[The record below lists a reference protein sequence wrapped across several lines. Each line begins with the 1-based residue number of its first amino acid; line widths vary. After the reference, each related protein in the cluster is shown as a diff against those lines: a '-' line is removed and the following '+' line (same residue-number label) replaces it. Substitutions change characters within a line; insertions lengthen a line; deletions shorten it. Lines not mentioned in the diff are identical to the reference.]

1 MLLSLSRSGLW
12 QVLATLA
19 CLESAE
25 FGQAWLGQDHAY
37 GTIPRSKINP
47 NGSSIAIGHPF
58 AATGGRLV
66 GSLANTLR
74 RTGQRY
80 GLISICA
87 AGGMGGVMILE
98 NTAAARSAE

>member
-1 MLLSLSRSGLW
+1 MRDYPYASTSRHPSPRRPASRLSVRRLIFVVC
-12 QVLATLA
+12 VLAA
-19 CLESAE
+19 A
-25 FGQAWLGQDHAY
+25 
-37 GTIPRSKINP
+37 
-47 NGSSIAIGHPF
+47 AIGHPF
-58 AATGGRLV
+58 AATGGRIV

-98 NTAAARSAE
+98 NVNHGN

>member
-25 FGQAWLGQDHAY
+25 FAQAWLGQDHAY

-47 NGSSIAIGHPF
+47 NGSSIALDRCEP
-58 AATGGRLV
+58 
-66 GSLANTLR
+66 
-74 RTGQRY
+74 
-80 GLISICA
+80 
-87 AGGMGGVMILE
+87 
-98 NTAAARSAE
+98 